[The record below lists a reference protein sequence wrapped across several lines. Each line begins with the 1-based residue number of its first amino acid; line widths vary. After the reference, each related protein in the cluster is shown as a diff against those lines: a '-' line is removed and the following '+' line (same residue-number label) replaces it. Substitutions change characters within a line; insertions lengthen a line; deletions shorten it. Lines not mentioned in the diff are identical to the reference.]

1 MNQSPPNDPQRGDSG
16 AEAAPEDAPKAPPAD
31 RAAPQDPPTTQLAP
45 VPPVDATE
53 APRSEPPAARADNS
67 GATPGGSRASLN
79 KEPEAQDPP
88 TTLLKPVPPVDAP
101 GAPQD
106 AAPAAGPVN
115 SGAGTA
121 GSSAPVA
128 QDPPTTQLAPV
139 PQAGGFGPPQGQPPA
154 APAPAQQPPAAAPQP
169 GFGAPQ
175 GQPPAAAQPPGFG
188 SAPQAQPPASAPQP
202 GGYGTPQ
209 PPPPGGYGV
218 PQPPAAAAQ
227 PGFGAPQPPQ
237 PGGYGTP
244 PGQQPGGF
252 GAAPHGNPTPG
263 YAYPQPYPH
272 PTPQP
277 HPTAPP
283 QPPYG
288 YPQGPPPPTGYAY
301 PGQPQQPY
309 TQYPTAPYP
318 APKAAGQRTVVYI
331 VVAAVLAIALIAGV
345 GFWYA
350 NSGGGGGKQDTAHSS
365 GGTGGKN
372 GSGGA
377 TGGKEKAPADP
388 GSKMLF
394 QVPLPQTANTVRT
407 AGSWL
412 TGDVY
417 AKSGVAEI
425 TGYDPADGTRQWTL
439 KLPGPVCAA
448 SRQLTDDGRTAI
460 VFQPEMNDTRAG
472 CSRLAAVDLTKGT
485 LLWTK
490 TVGEGDFPVTFDN
503 VTVSGRTVA
512 AGSNDGGAAFD
523 IDSGKALWQPKRSDG
538 CYDVGYGGGPR
549 LVAVRKCGGYDNP
562 QLHIQT
568 IDPKSGKVISE
579 YKMAPGIE
587 YASVVST
594 VPLVVAADV
603 GHSAGDGSGIS
614 DYFSIDGRT
623 GKLLTRISAPGDT
636 YGGKCDSITKVEDC
650 RGVVAGN
657 GRLYLATE
665 EHDGTSDKYSKTNE
679 IVAFDLTTGK
689 QTGQRA
695 PAGDGYTLYPLRM
708 DGTSLLAYNHPPY
721 DKGGQVLGIDGA
733 SFKAVKLLENP
744 ATQEV
749 HQAEATMPP
758 DYAELRF
765 ADGRL
770 FMSAVYAHKVSY
782 GKEYLV
788 LAFGTDG

>member
-1 MNQSPPNDPQRGDSG
+1 
-16 AEAAPEDAPKAPPAD
+16 
-31 RAAPQDPPTTQLAP
+31 
-45 VPPVDATE
+45 
-53 APRSEPPAARADNS
+53 
-67 GATPGGSRASLN
+67 
-79 KEPEAQDPP
+79 
-88 TTLLKPVPPVDAP
+88 
-101 GAPQD
+101 
-106 AAPAAGPVN
+106 
-115 SGAGTA
+115 
-121 GSSAPVA
+121 
-128 QDPPTTQLAPV
+128 
-139 PQAGGFGPPQGQPPA
+139 
-154 APAPAQQPPAAAPQP
+154 
-169 GFGAPQ
+169 
-175 GQPPAAAQPPGFG
+175 
-188 SAPQAQPPASAPQP
+188 PQP
-202 GGYGTPQ
+202 GGYG
-209 PPPPGGYGV
+209 
-218 PQPPAAAAQ
+218 
-227 PGFGAPQPPQ
+227 APQPPQ
-237 PGGYGTP
+237 QPGAYGTP

-272 PTPQP
+272 PAPQPQAQP

-283 QPPYG
+283 QPHYG
-288 YPQGPPPPTGYAY
+288 YPQGPPQPPTGYAY
-301 PGQPQQPY
+301 PGQPQPY
-309 TQYPTAPYP
+309 GYPYGQHPTAPYP

-412 TGDVY
+412 TDDVY

-425 TGYDPADGTRQWTL
+425 TGYDPADGTRKWTL
-439 KLPGPVCAA
+439 KLPGPVCSA

-538 CYDVGYGGGPR
+538 CYDVGYGGGPK

-568 IDPKSGKVISE
+568 IDPKSGKVFSE

-665 EHDGTSDKYSKTNE
+665 EHDGTSDKYSQTNE

-721 DKGGQVLGIDGA
+721 DKGGQVLSIDGA

-749 HQAEATMPP
+749 HQAEATMPAE
-758 DYAELRF
+758 YAELRF